1 MAKVKINSLP
11 PGFSLEN
18 GKIVKAPVEAQ
29 YGLSMDDKRN
39 FLKSMYSDGGRTG
52 DQVGYALE
60 KYPTNV
66 SSQQMSD
73 GGQKNVRYSLA
84 AVPREEANLEAEGGE
99 SVLTDLNDD
108 GNFGLYHIKGPR
120 HSSGG
125 VPMNLPEQSFIF
137 SDTRAMKMR
146 GSELA
151 EFGIESKKAM
161 TPAKISKRFDLNKY
175 YGAIDDDFADEMQV
189 RSAELM
195 LNKNKKSLSKLAYA
209 QELSKD
215 FEDGVPLAAHPYLV
229 SIGQDPIEFTAKVE
243 NISQKKAIEKTMA
256 SLSPQQQQQVMMLQ
270 QFLAQAGQMQGPQ
283 QGMQQGMPPMDQGM
297 IPPMQQMPQEM
308 QGMPPMPMGKYG
320 KELTKYQQAGEVEP
334 EYDILL
340 GGTPEYLDYFDTDT
354 DYTDRLYD
362 SYLQEL
368 KVNGKGEYAK
378 PLPKDQFLQYYREA
392 QRRNYELYRFAEE
405 YNKKYN
411 LKPGDAGYKN
421 IQDVSFDKGM
431 RKGVEPVS
439 KTFEQF
445 INDYNTYYGGQ
456 DNFNALTVPTLDET
470 YAFQTGYIG
479 NLRRDLFDQYQKM
492 LKGEDYDSELIA
504 DYFSTG
510 LNDAN
515 ADKTIFNPY
524 WKEGDP
530 EEYRIFK
537 GVSPADFVYGNTT
550 VGQRDRIR
558 RRRMKLPPA
567 PEPPQPCPNA
577 AELEAECNAKENYK
591 WIPYNEADG
600 TGCTCMPLPA
610 EPGEPKEPPSPEFWK
625 QDLIKMN
632 AIAQRKRDLFR
643 PFQPEVGRANV
654 DYVLEDPT
662 RAIAAINEQAN
673 ILNTANNAF
682 SGPQVGSARNASAAG
697 KTMKAVADAT
707 AGVQARN
714 VATANAAEYQN
725 ANLDYRTDAERRA
738 GAIKEY
744 DGTVMALQNYMDE
757 KNFDREQYADAYANA
772 LTNRANTYNLNLI
785 QDYYTVDPFETAGM
799 ITQTGKRAFEPS
811 QPVDRR
817 AEVLNAIDELN
828 RRKIQPTQ
836 GLLELMIPDLNQNPT
851 TNIKA
856 EYDRLNANQQS
867 SGYPG
872 NVTRSQRGREVR
884 FIPPFYRGKTFF

>member
-52 DQVGYALE
+52 DQVGYGLE
-60 KYPTNV
+60 TYPTSV
-66 SSQQMSD
+66 TSQQMAE
-73 GGQKNVRYSLA
+73 GGQKNIRYSLTS
-84 AVPREEANLEAEGGE
+84 VPREEANLEAEGGE

-175 YGAIDDDFADEMQV
+175 YAAIDDDFADEMQV

-195 LNKNKKSLSKLAYA
+195 LDKNKKSLSKLAYA

-243 NISQKKAIEKTMA
+243 NISEKKAIEKTMA

-270 QFLAQAGQMQGPQ
+270 QFLAQAGQMQAPQ
-283 QGMQQGMPPMDQGM
+283 QGMQQGMPSMEQGM
-297 IPPMQQMPQEM
+297 MPPQMQQPMQQQMPPEM

-320 KELTKYQQAGEVEP
+320 KELPKYQQAGSVK
-334 EYDILL
+334 
-340 GGTPEYLDYFDTDT
+340 
-354 DYTDRLYD
+354 R
-362 SYLQEL
+362 Q
-368 KVNGKGEYAK
+368 
-378 PLPKDQFLQYYREA
+378 
-392 QRRNYELYRFAEE
+392 
-405 YNKKYN
+405 KKYGPGTHHKLDLTGLTQVGQLGQGYQAYEN
-411 LKPGDAGYKN
+411 LERLFTSSDPQWVQTVDAAYQRYLKAAQDQGIQPLSKDDLMREFLAYQKNNYVISDLLQGQDQYGYAHQLDRSYDVNAGYKN
-421 IQDVSFDKGM
+421 INAQNLFNKVAELSSDYAGYQIDP
-431 RKGVEPVS
+431 E
-439 KTFEQF
+439 KTAHNQLF
-445 INDYNTYYGGQ
+445 
-456 DNFNALTVPTLDET
+456 
-470 YAFQTGYIG
+470 FQTIVLEDKKNQYPYLDYMATGPTQPTNWIDNEFISNVDGKYG
-479 NLRRDLFDQYQKM
+479 DNSLRQFVGVAER
-492 LKGEDYDSELIA
+492 
-504 DYFSTG
+504 
-510 LNDAN
+510 
-515 ADKTIFNPY
+515 
-524 WKEGDP
+524 P
-530 EEYRIFK
+530 EE
-537 GVSPADFVYGNTT
+537 
-550 VGQRDRIR
+550 
-558 RRRMKLPPA
+558 
-567 PEPPQPCPNA
+567 PEVPEEPQPSQPCPNA
-577 AELEAECNAKENYK
+577 AELEAECNAKENHK
-591 WIPYNEADG
+591 WVPYNEADG
-600 TGCTCMPLPA
+600 TGCMCMPMPA

-643 PFQPEVGRANV
+643 PFQPDVGRANV
-654 DYVLEDPT
+654 DYILEDPT

-673 ILNTANNAF
+673 ILNNANNAF

-744 DGTVMALQNYMDE
+744 DGTVLALQNYMDE

-799 ITQTGKRAFEPS
+799 ITQTGKRAFEPT
-811 QPVDRR
+811 QPTDRSND
-817 AEVLNAIDELN
+817 VLNAITRLKREGITPSGELL
-828 RRKIQPTQ
+828 RLMVPDIQGPQ
-836 GLLELMIPDLNQNPT
+836 K
-851 TNIKA
+851 TNIQN
-856 EYDRLNANQQS
+856 EYETLNT
-867 SGYPG
+867 GYPG
-872 NVTRSQRGREVR
+872 NQTRKQQSQRGREIRYVA
-884 FIPPFYRGKTFF
+884 PFYRGKTFF

>member
-29 YGLSMDDKRN
+29 YGLSLDKRN

-52 DQVGYALE
+52 NQVNYALE
-60 KYPTNV
+60 KYPTTV

-195 LNKNKKSLSKLAYA
+195 LNKNKKNLSKLAYA

-297 IPPMQQMPQEM
+297 MPPMQQMPQEM

-320 KELTKYQQAGEVEP
+320 KELTKYQQAGAVRKPVYGPGP
-334 EYDILL
+334 ERKIDLSGLTQVGQLGQGYQAYQNLERLFTSSDPQWVQTIDAAYQRYLQAAQAQGIQPMSKADLLQEFLGYQKNNYVVSDLLQGQDQYRYAHQYDRSRHGYPGDPLSDYL
-340 GGTPEYLDYFDTDT
+340 NTKDLFRKLEELSPDYQYYDYDPEKLKHSQLFFQTIVLEDKKNQYPYLDYIATGPSQSTNWAESDVVSLAD
-354 DYTDRLYD
+354 
-362 SYLQEL
+362 
-368 KVNGKGEYAK
+368 GKLGENS
-378 PLPKDQFLQYYREA
+378 LNQFV
-392 QRRNYELYRFAEE
+392 
-405 YNKKYN
+405 
-411 LKPGDAGYKN
+411 G
-421 IQDVSFDKGM
+421 VSE
-431 RKGVEPVS
+431 RPEP
-439 KTFEQF
+439 
-445 INDYNTYYGGQ
+445 
-456 DNFNALTVPTLDET
+456 PET
-470 YAFQTGYIG
+470 
-479 NLRRDLFDQYQKM
+479 
-492 LKGEDYDSELIA
+492 
-504 DYFSTG
+504 
-510 LNDAN
+510 
-515 ADKTIFNPY
+515 
-524 WKEGDP
+524 P
-530 EEYRIFK
+530 EE
-537 GVSPADFVYGNTT
+537 
-550 VGQRDRIR
+550 
-558 RRRMKLPPA
+558 
-567 PEPPQPCPNA
+567 PQPCPNA

-682 SGPQVGSARNASAAG
+682 SGPQAGSARNASAAG

-799 ITQTGKRAFEPS
+799 ITQTGKRAFEPVN
-811 QPVDRR
+811 QPDRS
-817 AEVLNAIDELN
+817 ELLFN
-828 RRKIQPTQ
+828 TITKLKREGIEPTP
-836 GLLELMIPDLNQNPT
+836 GLLEMFIPDLKQSNK
-851 TNIKA
+851 TNIQA
-856 EYDRLNANQQS
+856 EYENNTGKPYS
-867 SGYPG
+867 TYPG
-872 NVTRSQRGREVR
+872 NVTARQQRSQRGREIRYVT
-884 FIPPFYRGKTFF
+884 PFYRGKTFF

>member
-29 YGLSMDDKRN
+29 YGLSLDKRN

-52 DQVGYALE
+52 NQVNYALE

-195 LNKNKKSLSKLAYA
+195 LNKNKKNLSKLAYA

-270 QFLAQAGQMQGPQ
+270 QFLAQAGQMQAP
-283 QGMQQGMPPMDQGM
+283 QQGMPPMDQGM
-297 IPPMQQMPQEM
+297 MPPMPQQM

-320 KELTKYQQAGEVEP
+320 KELTKYQQAGAVRKP
-334 EYDILL
+334 VYGPGTKRLL
-340 GGTPEYLDYFDTDT
+340 DLSGLTQVGQLGQGYQAYQNLE
-354 DYTDRLYD
+354 RLFTSSDPQWVQTVDAAYQR
-362 SYLQEL
+362 YLQAAQDQGFQPMSKADL
-368 KVNGKGEYAK
+368 MQNFLAYQKNNYTIADLLQGQDQYGYAHQLDRSVD
-378 PLPKDQFLQYYREA
+378 P
-392 QRRNYELYRFAEE
+392 NV
-405 YNKKYN
+405 
-411 LKPGDAGYKN
+411 GYKN
-421 IQDVSFDKGM
+421 INAQNLFNKVAELSSDYAGYQIDP
-431 RKGVEPVS
+431 E
-439 KTFEQF
+439 KTAHNQLF
-445 INDYNTYYGGQ
+445 
-456 DNFNALTVPTLDET
+456 
-470 YAFQTGYIG
+470 FQTIVLEDKKNQYPYLDYLATGPAQSTNWVDDDLISQVDRKYG
-479 NLRRDLFDQYQKM
+479 DNTLRQVV
-492 LKGEDYDSELIA
+492 
-504 DYFSTG
+504 
-510 LNDAN
+510 
-515 ADKTIFNPY
+515 
-524 WKEGDP
+524 
-530 EEYRIFK
+530 
-537 GVSPADFVYGNTT
+537 GVAERP
-550 VGQRDRIR
+550 QE
-558 RRRMKLPPA
+558 PA
-567 PEPPQPCPNA
+567 PPEPETPQPCPNA
-577 AELEAECNAKENYK
+577 KELEAECNAKKNHK

-600 TGCTCMPLPA
+600 TGCMCMPLPA

-682 SGPQVGSARNASAAG
+682 SGPQAGSARNASAAG

-725 ANLDYRTDAERRA
+725 ANLDYRTDVERRA
-738 GAIKEY
+738 AAVKEY
-744 DGTVMALQNYMDE
+744 DGTVSALQNYIDE

-785 QDYYTVDPFETAGM
+785 QDYYTIDPFDTAGM

-817 AEVLNAIDELN
+817 AEVLSAIQELN
-828 RRKIQPTQ
+828 RLKIQPTQ
-836 GLLELMIPDLNQNPT
+836 GMIELMIPGLSQNPT

-867 SGYPG
+867 SGYQG
-872 NVTRSQRGREVR
+872 NVTRSQRGKELR